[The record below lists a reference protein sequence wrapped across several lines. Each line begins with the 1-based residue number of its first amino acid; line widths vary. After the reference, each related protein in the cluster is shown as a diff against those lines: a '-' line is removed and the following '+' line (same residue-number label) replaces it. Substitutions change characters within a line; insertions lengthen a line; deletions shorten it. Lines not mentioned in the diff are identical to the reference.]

1 MFRQLGFYYS
11 YRFLKRNILALIRMK
26 DMSGRNTQTSQGFII
41 YTIDFNRQIHRV
53 RHGLSTLSRI
63 EQH

>member
-26 DMSGRNTQTSQGFII
+26 NMSGRNIQTSHRFII
-41 YTIDFNRQIHRV
+41 YTIDFNRQIN
-53 RHGLSTLSRI
+53 T
-63 EQH
+63 E